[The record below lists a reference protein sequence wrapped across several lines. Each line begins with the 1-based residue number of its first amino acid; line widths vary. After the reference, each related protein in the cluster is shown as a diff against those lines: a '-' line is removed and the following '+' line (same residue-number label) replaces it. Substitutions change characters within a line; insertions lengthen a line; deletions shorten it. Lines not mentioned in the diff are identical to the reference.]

1 MVENEK
7 FDKPADNH
15 PDESQ
20 PCCGPTSGQ
29 SDCCSS
35 SSEGNK
41 SLNTVVFVVVI
52 LVAFAVAAHSLIT
65 RGNRTANNSS
75 QMDPIRADLA
85 SLTLF
90 NSEAAG
96 HEAVFLLLSDESGKP
111 AEKVLKQMEQ
121 AASKITAKG
130 TSIGTFT
137 IDSKSD
143 DYAMLTENLSIN
155 SFPSVVTVVRSCGYS
170 VVSGQITETKLL
182 EAFFE
187 ASTASPC
194 CPGCD
199 PSCCPK

>member
-29 SDCCSS
+29 SDCCSPGP
-35 SSEGNK
+35 EGFK
-41 SLNTVVFVVVI
+41 TAVFVVVI
-52 LVAFAVAAHSLIT
+52 LVACIVTAHSLIT
-65 RGNRTANNSS
+65 RNNRTVNNSS
-75 QMDPIRADLA
+75 QMDPFQANLA
-85 SLTLF
+85 SLALF

-96 HEAVFLLLSDESGKP
+96 HEAVFLLLADESGEP
-111 AEKVLKQMEQ
+111 PENVLQQMEQ

-130 TSIGTFT
+130 TSIGTFV
-137 IDSKSD
+137 IDRKSD
-143 DYAMLTENLSIN
+143 DYALLTENLSIS
-155 SFPSVVTVVRSCGYS
+155 SFPSIVTVVRGCGQS

-182 EAFFE
+182 EAFVE
-187 ASTASPC
+187 ASTTSSC
-194 CPGCD
+194 CPGSD